1 MAVNY
6 TSLLKLAQPV
16 NGSEDGAW
24 GTVVNDSLTS
34 PLDVAIAGTASIDV
48 SSGNVTLST

>member
-24 GTVVNDSLTS
+24 GTVVNDPTH
-34 PLDVAIAGTASIDV
+34 PDMQFCQ
-48 SSGNVTLST
+48 